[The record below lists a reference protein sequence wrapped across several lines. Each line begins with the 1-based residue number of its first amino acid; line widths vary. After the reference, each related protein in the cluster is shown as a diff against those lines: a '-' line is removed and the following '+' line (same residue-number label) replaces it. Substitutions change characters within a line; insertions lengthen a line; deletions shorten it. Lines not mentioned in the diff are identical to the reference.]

1 MSNFVVNAVAR
12 EDEGKGASRR
22 LRREGLVP
30 GILYGGDKRKK
41 PAAISVQNNELVKML
56 ADNTFFSSILTL
68 KLDDKEEQVIIKDLQ
83 RHPSKPT
90 VLHADFQRIT
100 KTNKIK
106 ITVPISFAGFEKS
119 AASKAACKFAAEKN
133 TVEILCLPSDL
144 PESVE
149 VNLSACQSD
158 QVLHL
163 SDISL
168 PAGVE
173 IVALRRGEDHDQGIG
188 YVYAPRGARAAK

>member
-22 LRREGLVP
+22 LRRAGLVP
-30 GILYGGDKRKK
+30 GIVYGGDKRKK
-41 PAAISVQNNELVKML
+41 PSAISLQNNELVKML
-56 ADNTFFSSILTL
+56 EDQSFFSSLLTL

-83 RHPSKPT
+83 RHPSKPV
-90 VLHADFQRIT
+90 VLHADFQRVT

-106 ITVPISFAGFEKS
+106 ITVPIKFVGFDKS
-119 AASKAACKFAAEKN
+119 PASKAACKFAAEKN
-133 TVEILCLPSDL
+133 TAEVLCLPTDL
-144 PESVE
+144 PEFVE
-149 VNLSACQSD
+149 VNLSACQND

-168 PAGVE
+168 PSGVE

>member
-22 LRREGLVP
+22 LRRAGLVP
-30 GILYGGDKRKK
+30 GIVYGGDKRKK
-41 PAAISVQNNELVKML
+41 PSAISLQNNELVKML
-56 ADNTFFSSILTL
+56 EDQTFFSSLLTL

-83 RHPSKPT
+83 RHPSKPV
-90 VLHADFQRIT
+90 VLHADFQRVT

-106 ITVPISFAGFEKS
+106 ITVPIKFVGFEKS
-119 AASKAACKFAAEKN
+119 PASKAACKFAAEKN
-133 TVEILCLPSDL
+133 TAEILCLPTDL
-144 PESVE
+144 PEFVE
-149 VNLSACQSD
+149 VNLSVCQND